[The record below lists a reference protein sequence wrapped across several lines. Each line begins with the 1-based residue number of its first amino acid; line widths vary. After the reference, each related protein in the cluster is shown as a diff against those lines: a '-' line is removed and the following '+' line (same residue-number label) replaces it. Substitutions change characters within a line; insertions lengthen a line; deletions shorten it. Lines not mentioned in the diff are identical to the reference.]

1 ASGSGPSCSSSA
13 AGRSCRRTIPTWRR
27 RSRMP
32 TESDRHERTDVSVRG
47 VLLAALSLAAAG
59 IAVQLVVGV
68 QFAALRG
75 ARARENPPAPVAAA
89 PPEGPPEPR
98 LQTMPA
104 EDLVQLRA

>member
-1 ASGSGPSCSSSA
+1 
-13 AGRSCRRTIPTWRR
+13 
-27 RSRMP
+27 MP

-47 VLLAALSLAAAG
+47 VLLAAALLAAAG

-75 ARARENPPAPVAAA
+75 ARENPPAPLAGARLG
-89 PPEGPPEPR
+89 GPPEPR

-104 EDLVQLRA
+104 EDLSPLRAREATLLDGYGLEDRSCGLAHIPIAPVMA